1 MNKYVKYMIGLER
14 GRQSEEIALKFF
26 KAKLTGWGVH
36 PTEHFDVLDLHGV
49 DLVLFDPEKD
59 RVELVQVKS
68 SRAAALKRLDEY
80 QEKGIDVVYVDRN
93 NKIKK
98 VGDSKPTFLSSTDF
112 KELVEELNK

>member
-1 MNKYVKYMIGLER
+1 MNSYVKYQVALEK
-14 GRQSEEIALKFF
+14 GRQSEEIALKHF

-59 RVELVQVKS
+59 QVQLVQIKS

-80 QEKGIDVVYVDRN
+80 QEKSINVYYVDRLN
-93 NKIKK
+93 EVKK
-98 VGDSKPTFLSSTDF
+98 VGDPKPAFLTSASF
-112 KELVEELNK
+112 KELVEELNR